1 VLRILSLFP
10 GDKSEDEVWH
20 NALSSSDELSIATKS
35 VETDTLLDE
44 NKVEFTQR
52 KTRNNSLKV
61 HEDLKSL
68 LSQLSTASAS
78 RATDSD
84 SPIVQNNHE
93 QAILNNIT
101 RALSL
106 DRNYSGISES
116 MVNEAEGECTIDQL
130 KQQIELDRKSI
141 SRLWKE
147 LEEERNASAVAAN
160 QTMAMITRLQ
170 EEKAAMQMEALQYQR
185 MMEEQSEYDREDLQ
199 KMTGVVQNLQAEI
212 EGYKIKLK
220 DQLLVNEIRD
230 HMSLSEQAGSSISR
244 IKSLAC
250 FEDEKTYISKRL
262 RKLRQKLH
270 EFSNNS
276 KHVPVQKLS
285 DDKEDPVDDRNS
297 DDGYEDANEDGKTD
311 DSVFE
316 KHLGRNGYSSR
327 DLKRSDPKGQ
337 YHAMVSENDLVS
349 FEDEISQVSE
359 RLMALEADRSFLE
372 HSVNSLKNGK
382 EGEALIRN
390 IAGSLRE
397 LRKMGIG
404 WKE

>member
-10 GDKSEDEVWH
+10 GDKSEDDLWH
-20 NALSSSDELSIATKS
+20 NALSSDELSIANKS
-35 VETDTLLDE
+35 VETDTLPDE

-52 KTRNNSLKV
+52 RSRNNFLKV

-68 LSQLSTASAS
+68 LSQLSTAS

-84 SPIVQNNHE
+84 SPTVQNHHE

-101 RALSL
+101 RAVSL
-106 DRNYSGISES
+106 DKNYSGISES
-116 MVNEAEGECTIDQL
+116 MVNEAEGECTIDQM
-130 KQQIELDRKSI
+130 KQQIELDCKSI

-199 KMTGVVQNLQAEI
+199 KMTVIVRNLQAEI

-230 HMSLSEQAGSSISR
+230 QMRLSEQAGSSICR
-244 IKSLAC
+244 INSLAC
-250 FEDEKTYISKRL
+250 FEEKTYIAKCL
-262 RKLRQKLH
+262 RKLRHKLH

-285 DDKEDPVDDRNS
+285 DGKEDPVDVRNS
-297 DDGYEDANEDGKTD
+297 DDGYEDVNEDGETD

-316 KHLGRNGYSSR
+316 KHLGRNGYNSR
-327 DLKRSDPKGQ
+327 DSKQSDPKGQ
-337 YHAMVSENDLVS
+337 YHAMVSENDLAS
-349 FEDEISQVSE
+349 FEDEISAVSE

-372 HSVNSLKNGK
+372 HSVNSLRNGK
-382 EGEALIRN
+382 EGEELIRD
-390 IAGSLRE
+390 IAGSLGE
-397 LRKMGIG
+397 LRRMGIG